1 MLDGRDKSAL
11 AGLRH
16 LSGSPSSS
24 MRLPPVAPIIR
35 AKLGSSPA
43 NGHTAFLPQI
53 RKLVFEY
60 CDRWPSSA
68 NARTFLLNHVE
79 DVARQNPHVEVVVRQ
94 RTQKEP
100 IIRGFYSRFL
110 KDYPNIPC

>member
-1 MLDGRDKSAL
+1 
-11 AGLRH
+11 
-16 LSGSPSSS
+16 

-35 AKLGSSPA
+35 AKLGSAPA

-60 CDRWPSSA
+60 CDKWPSST
-68 NARTFLLNHVE
+68 NSRTYLLNHIE

-100 IIRGFYSRFL
+100 IIRGFYSQFYFHPP
-110 KDYPNIPC
+110 KITFENHDFQSITGTKWWH